1 MYFKD
6 YNFNFTTTKKKIYN
20 WFHSESLRKKNIL
33 VGWEGYE
40 VLWTS
45 CGGHHQLSPTL
56 GPPVHQGRPSGP
68 SPLAVSQGHRTR
80 TNPNKDVRITVFP
93 GKESWIWLNFKFYI
107 YSGKTCFNICFLA
120 FSLGQA
126 CYWPIPSLRHRKSHR
141 DVSLQTSLKKFFV
154 AILMADGSSW
164 ARDQI
169 WSNLNCS
176 CNLHHSCSNAKSFYA
191 GTGIKPL
198 PLQQLS
204 CCSWILNLLCHNR
217 NSLYKRSFF
226 FFFFFFFAISWAA
239 PVAYGGSQDRGLIG
253 AVAASL
259 CQSHV
264 CNLHHSSQQHW
275 IINPLSKGRDRTC
288 NLMVPS
294 RIH

>member
-1 MYFKD
+1 MIGKD
-6 YNFNFTTTKKKIYN
+6 KSEPLPSFPPFQDLDAKFMLCILTIIILILPPPKKKKIYN

-141 DVSLQTSLKKFFV
+141 DVSLQTSLKKFCFGHTHGRWKF
-154 AILMADGSSW
+154 LG
-164 ARDQI
+164 QG
-169 WSNLNCS
+169 SNLI
-176 CNLHHSCSNAKSFYA
+176 KSELQLQP
-191 GTGIKPL
+191 TPQ
-198 PLQQLS
+198 LQQ
-204 CCSWILNLLCHNR
+204 CKVLLCWDGDQTLA
-217 NSLYKRSFF
+217 S
-226 FFFFFFFAISWAA
+226 AA
-239 PVAYGGSQDRGLIG
+239 TELLQLDP
-253 AVAASL
+253 
-259 CQSHV
+259 
-264 CNLHHSSQQHW
+264 
-275 IINPLSKGRDRTC
+275 
-288 NLMVPS
+288 
-294 RIH
+294 